1 MHNDFMLAIWIPF
14 FWDPKFEPQLSNQN
28 RYRLIKNMYICKL
41 ENIYIII
48 NYVNIHMYYNNY
60 ISVYM
65 LLYTSVIFRLHV
77 EAPTLPVQGSR
88 MEYRSPQGFFHFGA
102 TKKTPEDSAAS
113 SSLQNWW
120 KINLSLVE
128 MANFVPKGW
137 DFWWIFF
144 FLWIWWFRVIQL
156 KRSAPGTPNKQFVIV
171 NWMIQNVY
179 MGNGDIH

>member
-102 TKKTPEDSAAS
+102 TKKTPEDSAGELES
-113 SSLQNWW
+113 SKLMEDKPFPCWDGQFCSQRVGFLVNFLFSLN
-120 KINLSLVE
+120 
-128 MANFVPKGW
+128 M
-137 DFWWIFF
+137 
-144 FLWIWWFRVIQL
+144 
-156 KRSAPGTPNKQFVIV
+156 
-171 NWMIQNVY
+171 MI
-179 MGNGDIH
+179 